1 MIEASPA
8 GHFHPEDAPDYE
20 SILQC
25 MRCGFC
31 LAVCPTY
38 ALTNRERSSPRGR
51 AALARAVAEGKLEF
65 TPAVRD
71 EAFLCLDCKA
81 CSTACPSGVRV
92 GTIMEFCRSQAQVFH
107 PPSLPAGMLRDFIL
121 KRMLPSPALME
132 TSLLPVRL
140 YQRLGLQ
147 WAIRCLGIN
156 RFLPGVLDK
165 MEGILPTLGPPLR
178 TEIPPFIP
186 AQGQKRGRVAF
197 FLGCAMSLVFPEVS
211 RWTARILSQQGFD
224 VVTPKEVNCCGA
236 PHLAEGD
243 RKTARCLARIN
254 IDLFLSLDIDFIVT
268 DCAGCGCAL
277 KEYEELLDGQ
287 DDRKRIGR
295 FRAKIRDIS
304 EFLEE
309 VGIRTEDLRP
319 VTLSVTYHEPCH
331 LVHGQGLSGPP
342 RQVIRAIPGVELRE
356 MKESNWC
363 CGMAGSFALKELET
377 SRKLLERKLSNV
389 RATGADLLV
398 TANPGCHLQ
407 LAWGVRELGMKQ
419 PVLHVVELLGRSL
432 PPAQVLNP

>member
-1 MIEASPA
+1 MSEHSPA
-8 GHFHPEDAPDYE
+8 GNFSPSDAPAYE

-65 TPAVRD
+65 TPTVKD
-71 EAFLCLDCKA
+71 ESFFCLDCKA

-92 GTIMEFCRSQAQVFH
+92 GTIMEFCRSQSQVFH
-107 PPSLPAGMLRDFIL
+107 PPSLPAGLLRDFIL

-132 TSLLPVRL
+132 TSMIATRL

-147 WAIRCLGIN
+147 WAVRNLGIH
-156 RFLPGVLDK
+156 RLLPGTLAK
-165 MEGILPTLGPPLR
+165 MEGILPTLAPPLR
-178 TEIPPFIP
+178 LTIPEWIP
-186 AQGQKRGRVAF
+186 AQGVRRGRIGF
-197 FLGCAMSLVFPEVS
+197 FLGCAMSLVFSEVS
-211 RWTARILSQQGFD
+211 RLTARILSQQGFD
-224 VVTPKEVNCCGA
+224 VVTPREVKCCGA

-243 RKTARCLARIN
+243 RETARRLARLN
-254 IDLFLSLDIDFIVT
+254 IDLFEALDVEYIVT

-277 KEYEELLDGQ
+277 KEYEELLEGRVEH
-287 DDRKRIGR
+287 DRVVR
-295 FRAKIRDIS
+295 FQSKIRDIS
-304 EFLEE
+304 EFLAQA
-309 VGIRTEDLRP
+309 GLRTGELRP
-319 VTLSVTYHEPCH
+319 VPVSVTYHEPCH

-342 RQVIRAIPGVELRE
+342 RQVIRSIPGVELRE
-356 MKESNWC
+356 MKESSWC
-363 CGMAGSFALKELET
+363 CGMAGSFALKELEV
-377 SRKLLERKLSNV
+377 SRTILERKLANV

-407 LAWGVRELGMKQ
+407 LAWGVREMGLPQ
-419 PVLHVVELLGRSL
+419 PVVHIVELLGRSL
-432 PPAQVLNP
+432 PPAQP

>member
-1 MIEASPA
+1 V
-8 GHFHPEDAPDYE
+8 H
-20 SILQC
+20 
-25 MRCGFC
+25 
-31 LAVCPTY
+31 
-38 ALTNRERSSPRGR
+38 ALRLLSRGLPHLRAHEPGKVQPRGR

-132 TSLLPVRL
+132 TSMLPARL

-147 WAIRCLGIN
+147 WAARRLGIN
-156 RFLPGVLDK
+156 RFLPGVLAK
-165 MEGILPTLGPPLR
+165 MEGILPTLAPPLR
-178 TEIPPFIP
+178 QEIPEMIP
-186 AQGQKRGRVAF
+186 ALGKKRGRVAF

-211 RWTARILSQQGFD
+211 RQTARILSQQGFD
-224 VVTPKEVNCCGA
+224 IVTPKDVKCCGA

-243 RKTARCLARIN
+243 RETARRLARIN
-254 IDLFLSLDIDFIVT
+254 MDLFLSLGVDFIVT

-277 KEYEELLDGQ
+277 KEYEELMEGQ
-287 DDRKRIGR
+287 DDHERVLR

-304 EFLEE
+304 EFLAE
-309 VGIRTEDLRP
+309 VGIRTEELLP
-319 VTLSVTYHEPCH
+319 VPLSVTYHEPCH

-356 MKESNWC
+356 MKESSWC

-377 SRKLLERKLSNV
+377 SLRILERKLANV

-432 PPAQVLNP
+432 PA

>member
-1 MIEASPA
+1 MSEQSPT
-8 GHFHPEDAPDYE
+8 GHFHPQDAPGYE

-51 AALARAVAEGKLEF
+51 AALARAVTEGRLEF

-92 GTIMEFCRSQAQVFH
+92 GTIMEFCRSQAQFFH

-121 KRMLPSPALME
+121 KRMLPTPALME
-132 TSLLPVRL
+132 TSLLPARL

-147 WAIRCLGIN
+147 WAIRRLGIN
-156 RFLPGVLDK
+156 HLLPGVLDK

-178 TEIPPFIP
+178 TEIPQFIP
-186 AQGQKRGRVAF
+186 ALGQKRGRVAF

-211 RWTARILSQQGFD
+211 RQTSRILSQQGFD
-224 VVTPKEVNCCGA
+224 VVTPKEVKCCGA

-243 RKTARCLARIN
+243 RETARRLARMN
-254 IDLFLSLDIDFIVT
+254 IDLFLSLDADYIVT

-277 KEYEELLDGQ
+277 KEYEELLEGQ
-287 DDRKRIGR
+287 DDHERVGR

-304 EFLEE
+304 EFLAE

-319 VTLSVTYHEPCH
+319 VPLSVTYHEPCH

-342 RQVIRAIPGVELRE
+342 REVIRAIPGVELRE
-356 MKESNWC
+356 MKESSWC

-377 SRKLLERKLSNV
+377 SRKLLERKLAHV
-389 RATGADLLV
+389 RATGADALV

-419 PVLHVVELLGRSL
+419 PVLHVVELMGRSL
-432 PPAQVLNP
+432 PA

>member
-1 MIEASPA
+1 MAEQSPT
-8 GHFHPEDAPDYE
+8 GHFHPHDAPAYQ

-132 TSLLPVRL
+132 TSMLPARL

-147 WAIRCLGIN
+147 WAARRLGIN
-156 RFLPGVLDK
+156 RFLPGFLAK
-165 MEGILPTLGPPLR
+165 MEGILPTLAPPLR
-178 TEIPPFIP
+178 QEIPDMIP
-186 AQGQKRGRVAF
+186 ALGKKRGRVAF

-211 RWTARILSQQGFD
+211 RQTARILSQQGFD
-224 VVTPKEVNCCGA
+224 VVTPKEVKCCGA

-243 RKTARCLARIN
+243 RETARHLARIN
-254 IDLFLSLDIDFIVT
+254 MDLFLSLGVDFIVT

-277 KEYEELLDGQ
+277 KEYEELLEGQ
-287 DDRKRIGR
+287 DDHERVGR

-304 EFLEE
+304 EFLAE
-309 VGIRTEDLRP
+309 VGIRTEELRP
-319 VTLSVTYHEPCH
+319 VPLSVTYHEPCH

-356 MKESNWC
+356 MKESSWC

-377 SRKLLERKLSNV
+377 SRRILERKLANV
-389 RATGADLLV
+389 RATCADALI

-432 PPAQVLNP
+432 PPAQV

>member
-1 MIEASPA
+1 MAEQSAA
-8 GHFHPEDAPDYE
+8 GNFHPDDAPAYE

-132 TSLLPVRL
+132 TSMLPARL

-147 WAIRCLGIN
+147 WAARRLGIN
-156 RFLPGVLDK
+156 RFLPGVLAK
-165 MEGILPTLGPPLR
+165 MEGILPTLAPPLR
-178 TEIPPFIP
+178 LEIPEMIP
-186 AQGQKRGRVAF
+186 ALGKKRGRVGF

-211 RWTARILSQQGFD
+211 RQTARILSQQGFD
-224 VVTPKEVNCCGA
+224 VVTPKEVKCCGA

-243 RKTARCLARIN
+243 RETARHLALIN
-254 IDLFLSLDIDFIVT
+254 IDLFLALDVDFIVT

-277 KEYEELLDGQ
+277 KEFEEILEE
-287 DDRKRIGR
+287 
-295 FRAKIRDIS
+295 RADHERLRLFHSKIRDIS
-304 EFLEE
+304 EFLAE

-319 VTLSVTYHEPCH
+319 VSLSVTYHEPCH
-331 LVHGQGLSGPP
+331 LVHGQGLSRPP
-342 RQVIRAIPGVELRE
+342 RQVIRAIPGIELRE
-356 MKESNWC
+356 MKESSWC

-377 SRKLLERKLSNV
+377 SRTILERKLANV
-389 RATGADLLV
+389 RATGADVLV

-407 LAWGVRELGMKQ
+407 LAWGVRELGMIQ
-419 PVLHVVELLGRSL
+419 PVWHVVELLGRSL
-432 PPAQVLNP
+432 PS

>member
-1 MIEASPA
+1 MSEKPST
-8 GHFHPEDAPDYE
+8 GNFRPEDAPAYE

-65 TPAVRD
+65 TSAVRD

-92 GTIMEFCRSQAQVFH
+92 GTIMELCRSQSQVFH

-121 KRMLPSPALME
+121 KRMLPSPAMME
-132 TSLLPVRL
+132 TSMIPVRL

-147 WAIRCLGIN
+147 WAVRNLRIN
-156 RFLPGVLDK
+156 RFLPGVLAK
-165 MEGILPTLGPPLR
+165 MEGILPTLAPPLR
-178 TEIPPFIP
+178 TEIPETIP
-186 AQGQKRGRVAF
+186 AQGKKRGRVGF
-197 FLGCAMSLVFPEVS
+197 FLGCAMSLVFAEVS
-211 RWTARILSQQGFD
+211 RQTARILSQQGFD
-224 VVTPKEVNCCGA
+224 VVTPKEVKCCGA

-243 RKTARCLARIN
+243 RDSARRLALIN
-254 IDLFLSLDIDFIVT
+254 IDLFRSLDVDYIVT

-277 KEYEELLDGQ
+277 KEYEEILEHRADH
-287 DDRKRIGR
+287 DRVRLFCSKV
-295 FRAKIRDIS
+295 RDIS
-304 EFLEE
+304 EFLAE
-309 VGIRTEDLRP
+309 VGIRTEGLRP
-319 VTLSVTYHEPCH
+319 VPLSVTYHEPCH
-331 LVHGQGLSGPP
+331 LVHGQGLSKPP
-342 RQVIRAIPGVELRE
+342 RQVIRSIPGVELRE
-356 MKESNWC
+356 MKESSWC

-377 SRKLLERKLSNV
+377 SRRILERKLANV
-389 RATGADLLV
+389 RDTDADVLI

-407 LAWGVRELGMKQ
+407 LAWGVRELAMKQ
-419 PVLHVVELLGRSL
+419 PVWHIVELLGKSL
-432 PPAQVLNP
+432 PQ

>member
-1 MIEASPA
+1 MSEKTPA
-8 GHFHPEDAPDYE
+8 GNFHPEDAPAYE

-121 KRMLPSPALME
+121 KRMLPSPAMME
-132 TSLLPVRL
+132 TSMIPARL

-147 WAIRCLGIN
+147 WAVRNLGIN
-156 RFLPGVLDK
+156 RFLPGVLAK
-165 MEGILPTLGPPLR
+165 MEGILPTLAPPLR
-178 TEIPPFIP
+178 TEIPEMIP
-186 AQGQKRGRVAF
+186 AQGKKRGRVGF
-197 FLGCAMSLVFPEVS
+197 FLGCAMSLVFAEVS
-211 RWTARILSQQGFD
+211 RQTARILSHQGFD
-224 VVTPKEVNCCGA
+224 VVTPKEVKCCGA

-243 RKTARCLARIN
+243 RESARRLALIN
-254 IDLFLSLDIDFIVT
+254 IDLFLALDFDYIVT
-268 DCAGCGCAL
+268 DCAGCGCVL
-277 KEYEELLDGQ
+277 KEYEEILEHRVDHE
-287 DDRKRIGR
+287 RIR
-295 FRAKIRDIS
+295 LFCSKVRDIS
-304 EFLEE
+304 EFLAE
-309 VGIRTEDLRP
+309 VGIRTEGLRP
-319 VTLSVTYHEPCH
+319 VPLSVTYHEPCH
-331 LVHGQGLSGPP
+331 LVHGQGLSKPP
-342 RQVIRAIPGVELRE
+342 RQVIRSIPGVELRE
-356 MKESNWC
+356 MNESSWC

-377 SRKLLERKLSNV
+377 SRRILERKLANV
-389 RATGADLLV
+389 RDTEADVLV

-419 PVLHVVELLGRSL
+419 PVWHVVELFGRSL
-432 PPAQVLNP
+432 PA

>member
-1 MIEASPA
+1 MAEQSPL
-8 GHFHPEDAPDYE
+8 GHFHPQDAPSYE

-107 PPSLPAGMLRDFIL
+107 PPSLPAGILRDFIL
-121 KRMLPSPALME
+121 KRMLPTPALME
-132 TSLLPVRL
+132 TSLLPARL

-147 WAIRCLGIN
+147 WAIRRLGIN
-156 RFLPGVLDK
+156 RFMPGVIEK

-178 TEIPPFIP
+178 TEIPQFIP
-186 AQGQKRGRVAF
+186 ALGQKRGRVAF

-211 RWTARILSQQGFD
+211 RQTSRILSQQGFD
-224 VVTPKEVNCCGA
+224 VLTPKDVKCCGA

-243 RKTARCLARIN
+243 RETARRLARIN
-254 IDLFLSLDIDFIVT
+254 IDLFLSLDADYIVT

-277 KEYEELLDGQ
+277 KEYEELLEGEDDHKRVGQ
-287 DDRKRIGR
+287 
-295 FRAKIRDIS
+295 FREKIRDIS
-304 EFLEE
+304 EFLAE

-319 VTLSVTYHEPCH
+319 VPLSVTYHEPCH

-356 MKESNWC
+356 MKESSWC

-377 SRKLLERKLSNV
+377 SRKLLERKLAHV
-389 RATGADLLV
+389 RETGADALV

-407 LAWGVRELGMKQ
+407 LAWGVRELGMEQ
-419 PVLHVVELLGRSL
+419 PVLHVVELMGRSL
-432 PPAQVLNP
+432 PA

>member
-1 MIEASPA
+1 MSDSSPA
-8 GHFHPEDAPDYE
+8 GNFHPADAPSYE

-51 AALARAVAEGKLEF
+51 AALARAVAEGRLEF
-65 TPAVRD
+65 TPAVGE
-71 EAFLCLDCKA
+71 EAYFCLDCKA
-81 CSTACPSGVRV
+81 CTTACPAGVRV
-92 GTIMEFCRSQAQVFH
+92 GTIMEFCRSQEQGFR
-107 PPSLPAGMLRDFIL
+107 PPSLPAGFLRDFIL

-140 YQRLGLQ
+140 YQRLGVQ
-147 WAIRCLGIN
+147 WAVRRFGIN
-156 RFLPGVLDK
+156 RFLPGVLAK
-165 MEGILPTLGPPLR
+165 MEGILPALERPLR
-178 TEIPPFIP
+178 LDLPEVIP
-186 AQGQKRGRVAF
+186 AQGKKRGRVAF

-211 RWTARILSQQGFD
+211 RQTARILSQQGFE
-224 VVTPKEVNCCGA
+224 VVTPREVKCCGA

-243 RKTARCLARIN
+243 RETARRLALMN
-254 IDLFLSLDIDFIVT
+254 LDLFLGLDVEHIVT

-277 KEYEELLDGQ
+277 KEYEEILDGHADHEQ
-287 DDRKRIGR
+287 LRR

-304 EFLEE
+304 EFLAEA
-309 VGIRTEDLRP
+309 GIRTEDLRP
-319 VTLSVTYHEPCH
+319 VPMSVTYHEPCH
-331 LVHGQGLSGPP
+331 LVHGQGISGPP
-342 RQVIRAIPGVELRE
+342 RQVIRQIPGVELRE

-363 CGMAGSFALKELET
+363 CGMAGSFALKELEA

-389 RATGADLLV
+389 RATGADALV

-432 PPAQVLNP
+432 PA

>member
-1 MIEASPA
+1 
-8 GHFHPEDAPDYE
+8 
-20 SILQC
+20 

-51 AALARAVAEGKLEF
+51 AALARAVAEGRLEF
-65 TPAVRD
+65 TPAVGQ
-71 EAFLCLDCKA
+71 EAFFCLDCKA
-81 CSTACPSGVRV
+81 CTTACPAGVRV
-92 GTIMEFCRSQAQVFH
+92 GTIMEFCRSQEQDFR
-107 PPSLPAGMLRDFIL
+107 PPSLPAGALRDFIL

-132 TSLLPVRL
+132 TSLLPARL
-140 YQRLGLQ
+140 YQRLGIQ
-147 WAIRCLGIN
+147 WAVRRLGIN
-156 RFLPGVLDK
+156 RFLPGALAK
-165 MEGILPTLGPPLR
+165 MEGILPTLERPLR
-178 TEIPPFIP
+178 LDLPELIP
-186 AQGQKRGRVAF
+186 ARGKKRGRVAF

-211 RWTARILSQQGFD
+211 RQTARILSRQGFE
-224 VVTPKEVNCCGA
+224 VVTPREVKCCGA

-243 RKTARCLARIN
+243 RETARRLALIN
-254 IDLFLSLDIDFIVT
+254 LDLFLGLDVEHIVT

-277 KEYEELLDGQ
+277 KEYEEILEGCADNGRL
-287 DDRKRIGR
+287 RR

-304 EFLEE
+304 EFLADT
-309 VGIRTEDLRP
+309 GIRTEDLRP
-319 VTLSVTYHEPCH
+319 VPMSVTYHEPCH
-331 LVHGQGLSGPP
+331 LVHGQSISGPP
-342 RQVIRAIPGVELRE
+342 RHVIRQIPGVELRE

-377 SRKLLERKLSNV
+377 SRRLLERKLSHV
-389 RATGADLLV
+389 RETGADALV

-432 PPAQVLNP
+432 PA

>member
-1 MIEASPA
+1 MTEQSPA
-8 GHFHPEDAPDYE
+8 GNFHPEDAPGYE

-71 EAFLCLDCKA
+71 ESFFCLDCKA

-121 KRMLPSPALME
+121 KRMLPSPALLE
-132 TSLLPVRL
+132 TSMLPARL

-147 WAIRCLGIN
+147 WAVRRLGIN
-156 RFLPGVLDK
+156 RFLPGALAK
-165 MEGILPTLGPPLR
+165 MEGILPTLAPPLR
-178 TEIPPFIP
+178 LEIPEMIP
-186 AQGQKRGRVAF
+186 AQGKKRGRVGF

-211 RWTARILSQQGFD
+211 RQTARILSQQGFD
-224 VVTPKEVNCCGA
+224 VVTPREVKCCGA

-243 RKTARCLARIN
+243 RETARRLAWIN
-254 IDLFLSLDIDFIVT
+254 IDLFLSLDVDFIVT

-277 KEYEELLDGQ
+277 KEYEELLEGL
-287 DDRKRIGR
+287 DDHERVGR
-295 FRAKIRDIS
+295 FRAKVRDIS
-304 EFLEE
+304 EFLAEA
-309 VGIRTEDLRP
+309 GIRTEELRP
-319 VTLSVTYHEPCH
+319 VPMSVTYHEPCH
-331 LVHGQGLSGPP
+331 LVHGQGLTGPP

-356 MKESNWC
+356 MKESSWC
-363 CGMAGSFALKELET
+363 CGMAGSFALKELEM
-377 SRKLLERKLSNV
+377 SRRILERKLANV
-389 RATGADLLV
+389 RDTDADVLV

-407 LAWGVRELGMKQ
+407 LAWGIRELGMRQ
-419 PVLHVVELLGRSL
+419 PVLHIVELLGKVL
-432 PPAQVLNP
+432 PQ

>member
-1 MIEASPA
+1 MSEKRDS
-8 GHFHPEDAPDYE
+8 GNFHPEDAPAYE

-65 TPAVRD
+65 TSAVRD

-92 GTIMEFCRSQAQVFH
+92 GTIMELCRSQSQVFH

-121 KRMLPSPALME
+121 KRMLPSPAMME
-132 TSLLPVRL
+132 TSMIPVRL

-147 WAIRCLGIN
+147 WAVRNLRIN
-156 RFLPGVLDK
+156 RFLPGVLAK
-165 MEGILPTLGPPLR
+165 MEGILPTLAPPLR
-178 TEIPPFIP
+178 TEIPETIP
-186 AQGQKRGRVAF
+186 AQGKKRGRVGF
-197 FLGCAMSLVFPEVS
+197 FLGCAMSLVFAEVS
-211 RWTARILSQQGFD
+211 RQTARILSQQGFD
-224 VVTPKEVNCCGA
+224 VVTPKEVKCCGA

-243 RKTARCLARIN
+243 RDSARRLALIN
-254 IDLFLSLDIDFIVT
+254 IDLFRSLDVDYIVT

-277 KEYEELLDGQ
+277 KEYEEILEHRADH
-287 DDRKRIGR
+287 DRVRLFCSKV
-295 FRAKIRDIS
+295 RDIS
-304 EFLEE
+304 EFLAE
-309 VGIRTEDLRP
+309 VGIRTEGLRP
-319 VTLSVTYHEPCH
+319 VPLSVTYHEPCH
-331 LVHGQGLSGPP
+331 LVHGQGLSKPP
-342 RQVIRAIPGVELRE
+342 RQVIRSIPGVELRE
-356 MKESNWC
+356 MKESSWC

-377 SRKLLERKLSNV
+377 SRRILERKLANV
-389 RATGADLLV
+389 RDTDADVLI

-407 LAWGVRELGMKQ
+407 LAWGVRELAMKQ
-419 PVLHVVELLGRSL
+419 PVWHIVELLGKSL
-432 PPAQVLNP
+432 PQ